1 MDSMSMLASVLLI
14 LFTLEI
20 IFIFIYMPSTVQY
33 MDDTDKSG
41 KPDSVGPPQF
51 PPPVPPIY
59 TNVGD
64 YEFDGEFGGPGR
76 GPGRR
81 PGRHPRRPDDSDS
94 DSDSDDDGNQ
104 KKKKLTI
111 IHFFIVKN
119 MKTDK
124 RESDVT
130 IKPKFD
136 HNNPK
141 QKYELTIDKNIEPN
155 NLLIANYHNIHAKVH
170 YKILGDDKIIQKGK
184 GTGGTIK
191 IGKIKDLKQY
201 TTLQFTINE
210 K

>member
-76 GPGRR
+76 
-81 PGRHPRRPDDSDS
+81 HPRRPDDWDS
-94 DSDSDDDGNQ
+94 DSDSDDDDGGG
-104 KKKKLTI
+104 KKRKKLRR

-124 RESDVT
+124 RDSEVT
-130 IKPKFD
+130 ITPRFD
-136 HNNPK
+136 YNKPK
-141 QKYELTIDKNIEPN
+141 QKYKLKIDDPNIDVDS
-155 NLLIANYHNIHAKVH
+155 LLIADYHDGHAKVK
-170 YKILGDDKIIQKGK
+170 YKILGDGKVIPKGK
-184 GTGGTIK
+184 GRGDGGTIK
-191 IGKIKDLKQY
+191 IGKIGDLKNY
-201 TTLQFTINE
+201 TNLEFIIKE
-210 K
+210 V